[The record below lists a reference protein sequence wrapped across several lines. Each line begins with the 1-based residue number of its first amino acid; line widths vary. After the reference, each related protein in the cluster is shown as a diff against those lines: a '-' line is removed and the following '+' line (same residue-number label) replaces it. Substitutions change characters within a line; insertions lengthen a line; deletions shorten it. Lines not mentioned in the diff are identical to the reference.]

1 MSKVRNSLAVCFI
14 TFSFLFL
21 IPSAYGDA
29 TLPEVTTIVT
39 NGGDD
44 VSYRIPLTVSV
55 VYDGQTY
62 ENVYATTNSVITF
75 GRADGTFW
83 DYPVTPSISIESKDW
98 WVLPQQMPDTHFI
111 LNVSDGGFQVDGSY
125 RPYGTF
131 TGDVTSIVITAQIQT
146 DGTVAYTYNVTGPLT
161 GNERTGARL
170 TDGTVVPLEEAGI
183 AEVEEVP
190 VLEPTP
196 VEPEPIEP
204 EPVEPTP
211 VEPEPVEPEPTPVE
225 PTPVN
230 PNPTPTPDSE
240 TPQVPDT
247 SPSPEPAPD
256 LNPTPPVSIPEP
268 QPEPL
273 PQPEPEPQ
281 PLPTPIP
288 EPEPELEPIVPPEP
302 EEEVVIEPEPE
313 LIPEPEEIEPPV
325 EETEELELV
334 VLDEDTDLSELDP
347 ETPVQLENGVVLTAE
362 VVVAL
367 QLLENPAEL
376 LSAIFTDP
384 SQAVTALLNIGAD
397 MSPEVREDSEK
408 IVLSAI
414 IASGIATQAAASA
427 AVSASYRRKP

>member
-225 PTPVN
+225 PTPVS
-230 PNPTPTPDSE
+230 PTPTPTPDSE
-240 TPQVPDT
+240 TPLVPDT
-247 SPSPEPAPD
+247 SPSPEPTPE
-256 LNPTPPVSIPEP
+256 PSPIPPVSIPEP
-268 QPEPL
+268 QPIQL

-281 PLPTPIP
+281 PLPIPLPEPTPEPEPEPIP
-288 EPEPELEPIVPPEP
+288 EPEPEPIVTPEP
-302 EEEVVIEPEPE
+302 EEVQESETEVEPEPT
-313 LIPEPEEIEPPV
+313 PEPEVAPE
-325 EETEELELV
+325 EETV
-334 VLDEDTDLSELDP
+334 T
-347 ETPVQLENGVVLTAE
+347 LENGVVLTQE
-362 VVVAL
+362 
-367 QLLENPAEL
+367 
-376 LSAIFTDP
+376 
-384 SQAVTALLNIGAD
+384 QAVAIALLQDPAALLQELFTNPVAALAALGQVGAD
-397 MSPEVREDSEK
+397 MSPEAREESEK
-408 IVLSAI
+408 IILSAI
-414 IASGIATQAAASA
+414 IASGIATQAAAGA
-427 AVSASYRRKP
+427 AATATYRRKP

>member
-1 MSKVRNSLAVCFI
+1 
-14 TFSFLFL
+14 L
-21 IPSAYGDA
+21 IPPAYGEDS
-29 TLPEVTTIVT
+29 LPEVTTIVT

-44 VSYRIPLTVSV
+44 VSYQIPLTVSV
-55 VYDGQTY
+55 VYDGVTY

-75 GRADGTFW
+75 GRPDGTYW
-83 DYPVTPSISIESKDW
+83 TYPTTPSISIESKDW

-111 LNVSDGGFQVDGSY
+111 INVSEGGFQVDGSY

-131 TGDVTSIVITAQIQT
+131 TGDTTSIVITAQIQT
-146 DGTVAYTYNVTGPLT
+146 DGTVAYSYAVDGPLA
-161 GNERTGARL
+161 GNERTGAVL
-170 TDGTVVPLEEAGI
+170 TDGTVVPLEEVNI
-183 AEVEEVP
+183 IEVEEPP
-190 VLEPTP
+190 VL
-196 VEPEPIEP
+196 
-204 EPVEPTP
+204 EPTP

-225 PTPVN
+225 PTPVE
-230 PNPTPTPDSE
+230 PDPIPTPDSE

-247 SPSPEPAPD
+247 SPSPEPT
-256 LNPTPPVSIPEP
+256 PTPNPEPSPEPSPTPNEGVTPAPLPEPIPFPIPEIQIPEP
-268 QPEPL
+268 SPELPESTPEEQPEPL

-288 EPEPELEPIVPPEP
+288 EPEPETEPIVPSEP

-313 LIPEPEEIEPPV
+313 TEPEV
-325 EETEELELV
+325 V

-376 LSAIFTDP
+376 LSTIFTDP

-408 IVLSAI
+408 VVLSAI